1 MAASHSDPPPPTA
14 PDGSGPFDPFTL
26 EPQKAHSSTG
36 SGASPPM
43 QHAGSRRF
51 RIPPAFLALLLALVV
66 AVPTVVSTLSP
77 TGQAPSDGGS
87 APSVGS
93 EAPADGADDEG
104 GGTGSPAL
112 PPTEGREPA
121 QPSLPDAQ
129 EQELPDPAPP
139 PPAEPPTAEPESQ
152 QLRAVEDCVASLPA
166 LRASCEIVL
175 GEDSG
180 AAASYLECRELGAAA
195 DRCLPTLR
203 DE

>member
-1 MAASHSDPPPPTA
+1 MTDGHTHPSPPTA

-43 QHAGSRRF
+43 QHARSRRF

-66 AVPTVVSTLSP
+66 AVPTVVTTLSP
-77 TGQAPSDGGS
+77 TGQAPSDEGS
-87 APSVGS
+87 APSVES
-93 EAPADGADDEG
+93 EAPADGAAGEG

-139 PPAEPPTAEPESQ
+139 PPAEPPTAEPDSL
-152 QLRAVEDCVASLPA
+152 QLRAVEDCVASLPG

-175 GEDSG
+175 GQDTG
-180 AAASYLECRELGAAA
+180 AAALYLECREVGAAA
-195 DRCLPTLR
+195 DRCLTTLR
-203 DE
+203 GE